1 VHTKCL
7 FRAQP
12 ALALSLVVHAEG
24 RSFAETALLPPG
36 AMLALTL
43 GIGNLVQFEEDVGD
57 LDVFDGSGGDIK
69 QHIVGDL
76 LCSWHSC

>member
-1 VHTKCL
+1 MRTKRS

-24 RSFAETALLPPG
+24 RAPTQPALLFPR
-36 AMLALTL
+36 AMLALVL
-43 GIGNLVQFEEDVGD
+43 WLVQFEEDVGD
-57 LDVFDGSGGDIK
+57 LNVFDGSGSNIK